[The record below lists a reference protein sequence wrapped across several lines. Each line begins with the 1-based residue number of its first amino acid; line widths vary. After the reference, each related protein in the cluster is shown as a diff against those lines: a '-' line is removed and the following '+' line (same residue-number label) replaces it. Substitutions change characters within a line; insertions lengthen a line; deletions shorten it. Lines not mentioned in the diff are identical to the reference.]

1 MSRTTA
7 TAVLLLCSLIWGTAF
22 VAQKLAFLPEA
33 GGGGAAERLGPM
45 GFTGWRFVLGTL
57 VVLPLALR
65 EAGRAARPLAAAR
78 WRQFLLCGL
87 VLLCGAY
94 TQQVGIIGTSVT
106 NSGFLTALYVPL
118 VPAVTLLLFRRAVHW
133 VVWPAA
139 AGCVLGTFLLG
150 GARLDGFSAG
160 DAWVG
165 VGAVFWALQVTLV
178 GIAGAG
184 SGRPFTLAAVQF
196 AVCGALA
203 LGLAAMTEPFTVA
216 AALAGGGPLLYA
228 GVLSVG
234 VAFTLQA
241 VGQSRTHPAAA
252 AVIMSSEAVFAAL
265 SGMVLLGERPAAVA
279 LAGAG
284 VILLCLLA
292 VELVPALWPGQT
304 APSGISE
311 KDHA

>member
-7 TAVLLLCSLIWGTAF
+7 TLLLLLCALIWGTAF
-22 VAQKLAFLPEA
+22 VAQKLAFLPGDSGA
-33 GGGGAAERLGPM
+33 AAERLGAM
-45 GFTGWRFVLGTL
+45 GFTGWRFLLGTL

-65 EAGRAARPLAAAR
+65 ETRRAALPLPAAR

-87 VLLCGAY
+87 VLLAGAY

-106 NSGFLTALYVPL
+106 NSGFLTALYVPM

-139 AGCVLGTFLLG
+139 AGSVVGTYLLG

-165 VGAVFWALQVTLV
+165 VSAVFWALQVTLV
-178 GIAGAG
+178 GIAGG
-184 SGRPFTLAAVQF
+184 GTGRPFTLAAVQF
-196 AVCGALA
+196 AVCGGLALA
-203 LGLAAMTEPFTVA
+203 VAAVTEPFSLA
-216 AALAGGGPLLYA
+216 AALAGGAPLLYA
-228 GVLSVG
+228 GVMSVG

-252 AVIMSSEAVFAAL
+252 AVIMSSEAVFAAM
-265 SGMVLLGERPAAVA
+265 SGMLVLGERPEAVA

-284 VILLCLLA
+284 LILFSLVV

-304 APSGISE
+304 AAVGISE
-311 KDHA
+311 KTVS